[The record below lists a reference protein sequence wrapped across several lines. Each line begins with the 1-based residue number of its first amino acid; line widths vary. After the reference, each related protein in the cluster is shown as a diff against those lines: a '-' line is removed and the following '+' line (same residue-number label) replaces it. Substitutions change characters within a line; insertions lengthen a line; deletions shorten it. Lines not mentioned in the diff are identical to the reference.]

1 MEKTIKIG
9 TKIAI
14 HGFVMLK
21 GLKHGKYVVSNVDSI
36 SYSFRRIN
44 GSKDVCRHYK
54 LSVEGMVKNL
64 DSGSYN
70 GIEILN

>member
-21 GLKHGKYVVSNVDSI
+21 GLKHGKYVVSSIDSI
-36 SYSFRRIN
+36 SYSFRRLN
-44 GSKDVCRHYK
+44 GSKDICRHYK
-54 LSVEGMVKNL
+54 TSVEGMVKCHNNG
-64 DSGSYN
+64 DIN